1 MSAKN
6 MMEETKVKLYD
17 LKVNY
22 QKNPMGIDL
31 HAPVFSWSPE
41 NLIIGKCWYVMIP
54 ENWWALKSPSVF
66 SGIYDGFKKCFKE
79 CPGKYLPSIWFG
91 VKILQMC

>member
-6 MMEETKVKLYD
+6 TREETTVKLYD

-22 QKNPMGIDL
+22 QKNSMGI
-31 HAPVFSWSPE
+31 PE
-41 NLIIGKCWYVMIP
+41 
-54 ENWWALKSPSVF
+54 ENWHGKWLALKSPSIF

-79 CPGKYLPSIWFG
+79 CPGKYLPSIYFG